1 MRKELEA
8 KHQQE
13 IILFMNKNYFK
24 THIIFSI
31 PNEIPYPLPPKI
43 MAQILSRL
51 QINGLLKGAP
61 DLVILCPNKR
71 YITVEVKTSTGS
83 QSPEQIIFQNRVKN
97 INGDYFVVRSLE
109 DFINKIV
116 PIL

>member
-8 KHQQE
+8 KHQQD

-24 THIIFSI
+24 THIIFSV

-43 MAQILSRL
+43 MSQILSKL
-51 QINGLLKGAP
+51 HQFGLLKGVS

-83 QSPEQIIFQNRVKN
+83 QSPEQVTFQNRVYV
-97 INGDYFVVRSLE
+97 IGGEYFVVRSLE
-109 DFINKIV
+109 DFINKVV

>member
-1 MRKELEA
+1 MKKELEA
-8 KHQQE
+8 KIQQD
-13 IILFMNKNYFK
+13 IILFMNENYFE
-24 THIIFSI
+24 THIIFSV
-31 PNEIPYPLPPKI
+31 PNEIPYPLPNKI
-43 MAQILSRL
+43 MAQIISKL
-51 QINGLLKGAP
+51 QQNGLLKGAP

-83 QSPEQIIFQNRVKN
+83 QSPEQIIFEKRVIQNG
-97 INGDYFVVRSLE
+97 GDYIVVRSLQ

>member
-13 IILFMNKNYFK
+13 IILYMNKNYFK
-24 THIIFSI
+24 THIVFSV
-31 PNEIPYPLPPKI
+31 PNEIPYPLPTKI
-43 MAQILSRL
+43 MVDILSRL
-51 QINGLLKGAP
+51 QQNGLLKGAS
-61 DLVILCPNKR
+61 DLVILCPDKR

-83 QSPEQIIFQNRVKN
+83 QSPEQIIFQKRVES
-97 INGDYFVVRSLE
+97 INGDYFVIRSLE
-109 DFINKIV
+109 DFINKVV

>member
-13 IILFMNKNYFK
+13 IILYMNKNYFK
-24 THIIFSI
+24 THIIFSV
-31 PNEIPYPLPPKI
+31 PNEIPYPLPAKI
-43 MAQILSRL
+43 MIDILSKL
-51 QINGLLKGAP
+51 QQNGLLKGAS
-61 DLVILCPNKR
+61 DLVILCPDKR

-83 QSPEQIIFQNRVKN
+83 QSPEQIIFQKRVES
-97 INGDYFVVRSLE
+97 INGNYFLVRSLE
-109 DFINKIV
+109 DFINKVV

>member
-8 KHQQE
+8 KHQQD
-13 IILFMNKNYFK
+13 IILYMNKHYFN
-24 THIIFSI
+24 THIIFSV
-31 PNEIPYPLPPKI
+31 PNEIPYPLPRKI
-43 MAQILSRL
+43 MDEILSKL
-51 QINGLLKGAP
+51 KQNGLLKGAP

>member
-13 IILFMNKNYFK
+13 IILYMNKNYFK
-24 THIIFSI
+24 THIIFSV
-31 PNEIPYPLPPKI
+31 PNEIPYPLPAKI
-43 MAQILSRL
+43 MTDILSKL
-51 QINGLLKGAP
+51 QQNGLLKGAS

-83 QSPEQIIFQNRVKN
+83 QSNEQIIFQKRVES
-97 INGDYFVVRSLE
+97 INGNYFLVRSLE
-109 DFINKIV
+109 DFINKVV

>member
-13 IILFMNKNYFK
+13 IILYMNKHYFK
-24 THIIFSI
+24 THIIFSV

-43 MAQILSRL
+43 MVDILSRL
-51 QINGLLKGAP
+51 TQNGLLKGTS
-61 DLVILCPNKR
+61 DLVILCPDKR

-83 QSPEQIIFQNRVKN
+83 QRPEQIIFQKRVES
-97 INGDYFVVRSLE
+97 INGDYFIIRSLE
-109 DFINKIV
+109 DFINKVV

>member
-13 IILFMNKNYFK
+13 IILYMNKNYIK

-31 PNEIPYPLPPKI
+31 PNEIPYPLPKKI
-43 MAQILSRL
+43 MSDILSRL
-51 QINGLLKGAP
+51 QQYGLLKGAS
-61 DLVILCPNKR
+61 DLVILCPDKR

-83 QSPEQIIFQNRVKN
+83 QSPEQIIFQKRVES
-97 INGDYFVVRSLE
+97 INGDYIVVRSLE
-109 DFINKIV
+109 DFINKVV

>member
-8 KHQQE
+8 KRQQD
-13 IILFMNKNYFK
+13 IILYMNKHYIK

-43 MAQILSRL
+43 MSQILSRL
-51 QINGLLKGAP
+51 QTNGLLKGAS
-61 DLVILCPNKR
+61 DLVILCPDKR
-71 YITVEVKTSTGS
+71 YITVEIKTSTGS
-83 QSPEQIIFQNRVKN
+83 QEPAQIIFQKRVKS
-97 INGDYFVVRSLE
+97 INGDYFVIRSLE
-109 DFINKIV
+109 DFINKVV

>member
-8 KHQQE
+8 KHQQD
-13 IILFMNKNYFK
+13 IILYMNKNYFK
-24 THIIFSI
+24 THIIFSV
-31 PNEIPYPLPPKI
+31 PNEIPYPLPAKI
-43 MAQILSRL
+43 MIDILSKL
-51 QINGLLKGAP
+51 QQNGLLKGVS

-83 QSPEQIIFQNRVKN
+83 QSPEQKIFENRVKQN
-97 INGDYFVVRSLE
+97 GGDYFVIRSLE
-109 DFINKIV
+109 DFINKVV

>member
-8 KHQQE
+8 KHQQD

-24 THIIFSI
+24 THIIFSV

-43 MAQILSRL
+43 MVEILSKL
-51 QINGLLKGAP
+51 QQNGLLKGAS
-61 DLVILCPNKR
+61 DLIILCPDKR

-83 QSPEQIIFQNRVKN
+83 QSKEQIIFENRVTK
-97 INGDYFVVRSLE
+97 IKGDYIVVRSLE
-109 DFINKIV
+109 DFIKKVV

>member
-8 KHQQE
+8 KHQQD
-13 IILFMNKNYFK
+13 IILYMNKNYFK
-24 THIIFSI
+24 THIIFSV
-31 PNEIPYPLPPKI
+31 PNEIPYPLPAKI
-43 MAQILSRL
+43 MIDILSKL
-51 QINGLLKGAP
+51 QQNGLLKGVS

-83 QSPEQIIFQNRVKN
+83 QSNEQIIFQKRVES
-97 INGDYFVVRSLE
+97 INGNYFLVRSLE
-109 DFINKIV
+109 DFINKVV

>member
-13 IILFMNKNYFK
+13 IILYMNKNYFK
-24 THIIFSI
+24 THIIFSV

-43 MAQILSRL
+43 MVDILSRL
-51 QINGLLKGAP
+51 QQNGLLKGAS
-61 DLVILCPNKR
+61 DLVILCPDKR

-83 QSPEQIIFQNRVKN
+83 QSPEQIIFQKRVEL
-97 INGDYFVVRSLE
+97 INGNYFLVRSLE
-109 DFINKIV
+109 DFIKQVV

>member
-1 MRKELEA
+1 MRKELET
-8 KHQQE
+8 KHQQD
-13 IILFMNKNYFK
+13 IILFMNKHYFK
-24 THIIFSI
+24 THIIFSV
-31 PNEIPYPLPPKI
+31 PNEIPYPLPTKI
-43 MAQILSRL
+43 MGQILSRL

-71 YITVEVKTSTGS
+71 YITVEVKTSTGT
-83 QSPEQIIFQNRVKN
+83 QSKEQIIFEKRVLQNG
-97 INGDYFVVRSLE
+97 GDYILVRSLE

>member
-13 IILFMNKNYFK
+13 IILFMNKYYFK
-24 THIIFSI
+24 THIIFSV
-31 PNEIPYPLPPKI
+31 PNEIPYPLPTKI
-43 MAQILSRL
+43 MMDILSRL
-51 QINGLLKGAP
+51 TQNGLLKGAS
-61 DLVILCPNKR
+61 DLVILCPDKR

-83 QSPEQIIFQNRVKN
+83 QKPEQIIFQNRVSE
-97 INGDYFVVRSLE
+97 IGGDYFVVRSLE
-109 DFINKIV
+109 DFINKVV

>member
-8 KHQQE
+8 KHQQD
-13 IILFMNKNYFK
+13 IILYMNKNYFK
-24 THIIFSI
+24 THIIFSV
-31 PNEIPYPLPPKI
+31 PNEIPYPLPTKI
-43 MAQILSRL
+43 MIDILSKL
-51 QINGLLKGAP
+51 QQNGLLKGAS

-83 QSPEQIIFQNRVKN
+83 QSPEQIIFQKRVES
-97 INGDYFVVRSLE
+97 INGNYFLVRSLE
-109 DFINKIV
+109 DFINKVV

>member
-8 KHQQE
+8 KHQQD

-24 THIIFSI
+24 THIIFSV
-31 PNEIPYPLPPKI
+31 PNEIPYPLQPKI
-43 MAQILSRL
+43 MVQILSKL
-51 QINGLLKGAP
+51 QQNGLLKGAS
-61 DLVILCPNKR
+61 DLVILCPDKR

-83 QSPEQIIFQNRVKN
+83 QSPEQIIFQKRVELIKGN
-97 INGDYFVVRSLE
+97 YIVVRSLE
-109 DFINKIV
+109 DFINKVV

>member
-13 IILFMNKNYFK
+13 IILYMNKHYFK
-24 THIIFSI
+24 THIIFSV
-31 PNEIPYPLPPKI
+31 PNEIPYPLPTKI
-43 MAQILSRL
+43 MVDILSRL
-51 QINGLLKGAP
+51 QQNGLLKGAS
-61 DLVILCPNKR
+61 DLVILCPDKR

-83 QSPEQIIFQNRVKN
+83 QEPAQIIFQKRVES
-97 INGDYFVVRSLE
+97 INGDYFVIRSLE
-109 DFINKIV
+109 DFINKVV

>member
-13 IILFMNKNYFK
+13 IILYMNEHYFK
-24 THIIFSI
+24 THIIFSV
-31 PNEIPYPLPPKI
+31 PNEIPYPLPKKI
-43 MAQILSRL
+43 MMDILSRL
-51 QINGLLKGAP
+51 KQNGLLTGAS
-61 DLVILCPNKR
+61 DLVILCPDKR

-83 QSPEQIIFQNRVKN
+83 QSPEQIIFQKRVDS
-97 INGDYFVVRSLE
+97 INGNYFLVRSLE
-109 DFINKIV
+109 DFIKQVV

>member
-13 IILFMNKNYFK
+13 IILYMNKNYFK
-24 THIIFSI
+24 THIIFSV
-31 PNEIPYPLPPKI
+31 PNEIPYPLPAKI
-43 MAQILSRL
+43 MIDILSKL
-51 QINGLLKGAP
+51 QQNGLLKGAS

-83 QSPEQIIFQNRVKN
+83 QSHEQIIFQKRVES
-97 INGDYFVVRSLE
+97 INGNYFLVRSLE
-109 DFINKIV
+109 DFINKVV

>member
-13 IILFMNKNYFK
+13 IILYMNKNYFK
-24 THIIFSI
+24 THIIFSV
-31 PNEIPYPLPPKI
+31 PNEIPYPLPSKI

-51 QINGLLKGAP
+51 QINGLLKGAS
-61 DLVILCPNKR
+61 DLVILCPDKR
-71 YITVEVKTSTGS
+71 YITVELKTSTGS
-83 QSPEQIIFQNRVKN
+83 QSPDQVIFEKRVKQ
-97 INGDYFVVRSLE
+97 INGDYFLVRSLQ
-109 DFINKIV
+109 DFINQVV